1 MPLCAG
7 RRRWLR
13 AGVIELPIRK
23 AGRTLGSAEEWF
35 QEAPPAEDAAAW
47 SAGQGEFEL
56 AKAVFAAGSG
66 GGTGSSVPA
75 ELQAV
80 LSSHAGLG
88 PVRLSHGIP
97 GYLVR
102 LDEGTGGSQRCDLLA
117 MGAGREGRVAVVVE
131 AWSDGG
137 FGPLIGDQM
146 KRSRPTSQW
155 TLRIDRLC
163 EAVVGKRAVECGKLR
178 GGLIHRVAAALRAA
192 EGEKAAVAMLIFCE
206 FRPKDGRGQ
215 QRKRNLADLDAL
227 VAALGGTALKEG
239 VLAGPFRVP
248 GGHEVPASVP
258 LFVGRTVRL
267 LPG

>member
-1 MPLCAG
+1 M
-7 RRRWLR
+7 
-13 AGVIELPIRK
+13 IELPIRK
-23 AGRTLGSAEEWF
+23 AGRTLASAAEWF
-35 QEAPPAEDAAAW
+35 QEAPPGEDAAAW
-47 SAGQGEFEL
+47 APGQGEFEL
-56 AKAVFAAGSG
+56 AKAIFDGTVGSGSG
-66 GGTGSSVPA
+66 GSGGSGGAGVSTVPA

-80 LSSHAGLG
+80 LCSHAGLG

-102 LDEGTGGSQRCDLLA
+102 LDEAAGGSQRCDLLA
-117 MGAGREGRVAVVVE
+117 VGAGREGRVAVVVE

-137 FGPLIGDQM
+137 FGPLIGDQL

-155 TLRIDRLC
+155 TRRIDRLC
-163 EAVVGKRAVECGKLR
+163 EAVAGKRAMECTQLR

-215 QRKRNLADLDAL
+215 QRKRNLNDLDAL
-227 VAALGGTALKEG
+227 VAALGGTALKDG
-239 VLAGPFRVP
+239 ILAGPFRVP

-258 LFVGRTVRL
+258 LFIGRTVRL
-267 LPG
+267 LPA